1 MALGLLGSL
10 DPVRAQPG
18 LSGLRIGHSRVC
30 CSRIRTDV
38 RQVIQEMKAVSQH
51 ELGERVADARR
62 RKGWTQGELAARVG
76 LTQTSVS
83 RIETGGRAVSS
94 LELAELAEVLGV
106 SVLDLLR
113 AGQRPM
119 LAIAARLGHFRDPSA
134 VDRALRRAEALIRL
148 DELLDSVLGPSPPEG
163 SSPPKGPAPL
173 ERAVP
178 LRGAAP
184 LGGVVSVEP
193 EAVPPEPEA
202 VPPEPGAVRRGEVG
216 RGPAVDQGRRLAGRV
231 RQALRLG
238 DGPLGPLPEV
248 LEERL
253 RLDVDFS
260 PLPEAVDGLCVSVGE
275 RALVLV
281 GSSKPSSR
289 QRFTLAH
296 ELAHYLVDDLDPLY
310 VDERGVRARSVAE
323 MRANAFAAHLLM
335 PEPGVRAVIEG
346 FTDDAERA
354 VRVALTFGTSVSAAA
369 YQLGNL
375 GLLPETVR
383 DRLTQAGSRP
393 LLMRYAL
400 PSDWQQDES
409 GRGRLRP
416 PSRLYRRATLAFRR
430 GLIGLEPVAE
440 LLQRPD
446 RDQLRQELE
455 DAGLAPDEEAFTA
468 AGPDGLDEIFEEMA
482 PGR

>member
-1 MALGLLGSL
+1 
-10 DPVRAQPG
+10 
-18 LSGLRIGHSRVC
+18 
-30 CSRIRTDV
+30 
-38 RQVIQEMKAVSQH
+38 MKAVSQH

-62 RKGWTQGELAARVG
+62 GKGWTQGELAARVG

-94 LELAELAEVLGV
+94 LELAELAEVLGI

-119 LAIAARLGHFRDPSA
+119 LAIAARLGHFRDPGS

-148 DELLDSVLGPSPPEG
+148 DELLDSVLGPSPPEVSAASERSAPPEG
-163 SSPPKGPAPL
+163 AAPPGGAAASGWSAASGGASPPG
-173 ERAVP
+173 
-178 LRGAAP
+178 GAAP
-184 LGGVVSVEP
+184 LGGAAPPRPAPLEAEAAVEP
-193 EAVPPEPEA
+193 A
-202 VPPEPGAVRRGEVG
+202 AVRRGEVG
-216 RGPAVDQGRRLAGRV
+216 RGPAVDQGRRLAGQV

-260 PLPEAVDGLCVSVGE
+260 PLPEAVDGLCVSVGD

-335 PEPGVRAVIEG
+335 PEPGVRAAIEG

-354 VRVALTFGTSVSAAA
+354 VRVALTFGASVSAAA

-375 GLLPETVR
+375 GLLPDSVR

-430 GLIGLEPVAE
+430 GLIGLEPIAE

-468 AGPDGLDEIFEEMA
+468 AAPDGLDEIFEEMA

>member
-1 MALGLLGSL
+1 
-10 DPVRAQPG
+10 
-18 LSGLRIGHSRVC
+18 
-30 CSRIRTDV
+30 
-38 RQVIQEMKAVSQH
+38 MKAVSQH

-83 RIETGGRAVSS
+83 RIETGVRAVSS

-119 LAIAARLGHFRDPSA
+119 LAIAARLGHFRDPGA

-163 SSPPKGPAPL
+163 A
-173 ERAVP
+173 AQ
-178 LRGAAP
+178 LRGAVPPRGAVP
-184 LGGVVSVEP
+184 LGGVV
-193 EAVPPEPEA
+193 PPEPSA
-202 VPPEPGAVRRGEVG
+202 VPVEAGAVRRGEVG
-216 RGPAVDQGRRLAGRV
+216 RGPAVDQGRRLAGEV

-335 PEPGVRAVIEG
+335 PEPGVRAAIEG

-468 AGPDGLDEIFEEMA
+468 AGPDGLDQIFEEMA

>member
-1 MALGLLGSL
+1 
-10 DPVRAQPG
+10 
-18 LSGLRIGHSRVC
+18 
-30 CSRIRTDV
+30 
-38 RQVIQEMKAVSQH
+38 MKAVSQH

-83 RIETGGRAVSS
+83 RIETGVRTVSS

-106 SVLDLLR
+106 SLLDLLR

-119 LAIAARLGHFRDPSA
+119 LAIAARLGHFRDPGA

-163 SSPPKGPAPL
+163 PPPLGGPSPPSEASPPS
-173 ERAVP
+173 
-178 LRGAAP
+178 GAAP
-184 LGGVVSVEP
+184 LGGV
-193 EAVPPEPEA
+193 AL
-202 VPPEPGAVRRGEVG
+202 PGPAAVRRGEVG
-216 RGPAVDQGRRLAGRV
+216 RGPAVDQGRRLAGQV

-275 RALVLV
+275 HALVLV

-335 PEPGVRAVIEG
+335 PEPGVRAAIEG

-375 GLLPETVR
+375 GLLPESVR

-430 GLIGLEPVAE
+430 GLIGLEPIAE

>member
-1 MALGLLGSL
+1 MLFPHTNGCS
-10 DPVRAQPG
+10 PG
-18 LSGLRIGHSRVC
+18 EP
-30 CSRIRTDV
+30 
-38 RQVIQEMKAVSQH
+38 EMKAVSQH

-76 LTQTSVS
+76 LSQTSVS
-83 RIETGGRAVSS
+83 RIETGVRTVSS

-106 SVLDLLR
+106 SLLDLLR

-119 LAIAARLGHFRDPSA
+119 LAIAARLGHFRDPGA

-148 DELLDSVLGPSPPEG
+148 DELLDSVLGPSPPSGPSPPEG
-163 SSPPKGPAPL
+163 SVPPEGPSPPS
-173 ERAVP
+173 
-178 LRGAAP
+178 GAAP
-184 LGGVVSVEP
+184 LGG
-193 EAVPPEPEA
+193 AA
-202 VPPEPGAVRRGEVG
+202 LPGPAAVRRGEVG
-216 RGPAVDQGRRLAGRV
+216 RGPAVDQGRRLAGQV

-275 RALVLV
+275 HALVLV

-335 PEPGVRAVIEG
+335 PEPGVRAAIEG

-375 GLLPETVR
+375 GLLPESVR

-430 GLIGLEPVAE
+430 GLIGLEPIAE

>member
-1 MALGLLGSL
+1 
-10 DPVRAQPG
+10 
-18 LSGLRIGHSRVC
+18 
-30 CSRIRTDV
+30 
-38 RQVIQEMKAVSQH
+38 MKAVSQH

-119 LAIAARLGHFRDPSA
+119 LAIAARLGHFRDPGS

-163 SSPPKGPAPL
+163 PAASEGSAPPG
-173 ERAVP
+173 
-178 LRGAAP
+178 GAAP
-184 LGGVVSVEP
+184 LRPGPHEAEAAVEP
-193 EAVPPEPEA
+193 A
-202 VPPEPGAVRRGEVG
+202 AVRRGEVG
-216 RGPAVDQGRRLAGRV
+216 RGPAVDQGRRLAGQV

-260 PLPEAVDGLCVSVGE
+260 PLPEAVDGLCVSVGD

-335 PEPGVRAVIEG
+335 PEPGVRAAIDG

-375 GLLPETVR
+375 GLLPDSVR

-430 GLIGLEPVAE
+430 GLIGLEPIAE

>member
-1 MALGLLGSL
+1 
-10 DPVRAQPG
+10 
-18 LSGLRIGHSRVC
+18 
-30 CSRIRTDV
+30 
-38 RQVIQEMKAVSQH
+38 MKAVSQH

-83 RIETGGRAVSS
+83 RIETGVRTVSS

-106 SVLDLLR
+106 SLLDLLR

-119 LAIAARLGHFRDPSA
+119 LAIAARLGHFRDPGA

-163 SSPPKGPAPL
+163 PPPLGGPSPPSEASPPS
-173 ERAVP
+173 
-178 LRGAAP
+178 GAAP
-184 LGGVVSVEP
+184 LGGV
-193 EAVPPEPEA
+193 AL
-202 VPPEPGAVRRGEVG
+202 PGPAAVRRGEVG
-216 RGPAVDQGRRLAGRV
+216 RGPAVDQGRRLAGQV

-275 RALVLV
+275 HALVLV

-335 PEPGVRAVIEG
+335 PEPGVRAAIEG

-375 GLLPETVR
+375 GLLPEIVR

-430 GLIGLEPVAE
+430 GLIGLEPIAE

>member
-1 MALGLLGSL
+1 
-10 DPVRAQPG
+10 
-18 LSGLRIGHSRVC
+18 
-30 CSRIRTDV
+30 
-38 RQVIQEMKAVSQH
+38 MKAVSQH

-83 RIETGGRAVSS
+83 RIETGVRAVSS

-119 LAIAARLGHFRDPSA
+119 LAIAARLGHFRDPGA

-163 SSPPKGPAPL
+163 A
-173 ERAVP
+173 AQ
-178 LRGAAP
+178 LRG
-184 LGGVVSVEP
+184 
-193 EAVPPEPEA
+193 AVPPEPSA
-202 VPPEPGAVRRGEVG
+202 VPVEAGAVRRGEVG
-216 RGPAVDQGRRLAGRV
+216 RGPAVDQGRRLAGEV

-335 PEPGVRAVIEG
+335 PEPGVRAAIEG

>member
-1 MALGLLGSL
+1 
-10 DPVRAQPG
+10 
-18 LSGLRIGHSRVC
+18 
-30 CSRIRTDV
+30 
-38 RQVIQEMKAVSQH
+38 MKAVSQH

-83 RIETGGRAVSS
+83 RIETGVRAVSS

-113 AGQRPM
+113 GGQRPM
-119 LAIAARLGHFRDPSA
+119 LAIAARLGHFHDPGA

-148 DELLDSVLGPSPPEG
+148 DELLDSVLGPSPPE
-163 SSPPKGPAPL
+163 A
-173 ERAVP
+173 E
-178 LRGAAP
+178 AA
-184 LGGVVSVEP
+184 VEP
-193 EAVPPEPEA
+193 A
-202 VPPEPGAVRRGEVG
+202 AVRPGEVG
-216 RGPAVDQGRRLAGRV
+216 RGPAVDQGRRLAGQV

-275 RALVLV
+275 RALVMV

-310 VDERGVRARSVAE
+310 VDERGVRTRSVAE

-335 PEPGVRAVIEG
+335 PEPGVRAVIDG

-375 GLLPETVR
+375 GLLPDSIR

-430 GLIGLEPVAE
+430 GLIGLEPIAE

>member
-1 MALGLLGSL
+1 
-10 DPVRAQPG
+10 
-18 LSGLRIGHSRVC
+18 
-30 CSRIRTDV
+30 
-38 RQVIQEMKAVSQH
+38 MKAVSQH

-62 RKGWTQGELAARVG
+62 GKGWTQGELAARIG

-113 AGQRPM
+113 SGQRPM
-119 LAIAARLGHFRDPSA
+119 LAIAARLGHFRDPGA
-134 VDRALRRAEALIRL
+134 VDRALGRAEALIRL
-148 DELLDSVLGPSPPEG
+148 DELLDSVLGPSPPGG
-163 SSPPKGPAPL
+163 S
-173 ERAVP
+173 
-178 LRGAAP
+178 AAS
-184 LGGVVSVEP
+184 GGS
-193 EAVPPEPEA
+193 A
-202 VPPEPGAVRRGEVG
+202 AVRRGEVG
-216 RGPAVDQGRRLAGRV
+216 RGPAVDQGRRLAGQV

-260 PLPEAVDGLCVSVGE
+260 PLPEAVDGLCVSVGD

-335 PEPGVRAVIEG
+335 PEPGVRAAIEG

-375 GLLPETVR
+375 GLLPDSVR

-430 GLIGLEPVAE
+430 GLIGLEPIAE
-440 LLQRPD
+440 LLQRSD